1 MSLFQSTVETYDA
14 HKSLVGV
21 MQEGHDVPL
30 APVAHQTTTAQI
42 CITLDKDGN
51 FISAEK
57 MDEKIIIPVTEE
69 SAGRSGLTIRPHPL
83 CDQLSYLYP
92 NKKDERY
99 AVYLEQ
105 LREWNV
111 SAYMHPKLK
120 PILSYVEK
128 GIILT
133 DLSKA
138 GIIKLK
144 DSGEP
149 EKEKDVVC
157 WRVIDGDEAE
167 WNCWTDVSLFNA
179 FMGYYLKKK
188 EENCGALCL
197 VSGKW
202 TSPAN
207 QHPKGVS
214 AINGNAKLISANDT
228 SGFTFRGRFFEDTQ
242 AASVS
247 YEVSQ
252 KAHNALRWLIA
263 DQGVSI
269 EGRTF
274 LCWNPQGF
282 CTPGIVGNFRKQKQE
297 EIIVSPSNYRESLL
311 RSLMS
316 YKSELPDTAKVVI
329 AVFDAAT
336 SGRLAVTY
344 YKELRGSD
352 FLQRLHDWE
361 SGCCW
366 NNGPFGI
373 QSPSLYQIA
382 NTAFGTK
389 RVEGE
394 REFWEADKRV
404 FKQQVQ
410 RLVACRV
417 DSGRLPTDIAKA
429 LVDRSSNAHACSISL
444 WRKTVF
450 ITCAVLNKYLIER
463 KGIDVMSWDLETC
476 DRSFQYG
483 RLLAV
488 MERAE
493 LDYYKKTNEDRQTN
507 AIKSLSAFRRRP
519 FTVYARV
526 DEHLRTAYLPR
537 MELWARQRYLT
548 LKEDI
553 VKRISTF
560 PENDLN
566 KPLDDIYLLGYDL
579 QRAAFFKSTDKEN
592 EQIIDNESKEA

>member
-1 MSLFQSTVETYDA
+1 MSLFQSAVETYDA

-21 MQEGHDVPL
+21 IQEGHDVPL
-30 APVAHQTTTAQI
+30 APVAHQTTKAQI

-69 SAGRSGLTIRPHPL
+69 SAGRAGLTIRPHPL

-92 NKKDERY
+92 NEKDERY
-99 AVYLEQ
+99 AIYLDQ
-105 LREWNV
+105 LRDWNASV
-111 SAYMHPKLK
+111 FSHSKLK
-120 PILSYVEK
+120 PILSYVENGK
-128 GIILT
+128 ILT

-157 WRVIDGDEAE
+157 WRVLDGKGSGE
-167 WNCWTDVSLFNA
+167 NCWTDISLFNA
-179 FMGYYLKKK
+179 FTRYYLRKK
-188 EENCGALCL
+188 EEVLGTLCL
-197 VSGKW
+197 VSGNL
-202 TSPAN
+202 TAPAI

-228 SGFTFRGRFFEDTQ
+228 SGFTFRGRFFDDAQ
-242 AASVS
+242 AASVG
-247 YEVSQ
+247 YEASQ

-282 CTPGIVGNFRKQKQE
+282 CTPGIIGSFRRQKQDE
-297 EIIVSPSNYRESLL
+297 LIISPSNYRESLL

-316 YKSELPDTAKVVI
+316 YKAELPDAAKVVV

-344 YKELRGSD
+344 YKELQGSD

-361 SGCCW
+361 RDCCW
-366 NNGPFGI
+366 YNGPFGI
-373 QSPSLYQIA
+373 QTPSLYQIV

-389 RVEGE
+389 RSEGE
-394 REFWEADKRV
+394 KEYWEADKRV
-404 FKQQVQ
+404 FKQQIQ

-417 DSGRLPTDIAKA
+417 DDGRFPTDIKKV
-429 LVDRSSNAHACSISL
+429 LVDRVSNTYTCGITL

-450 ITCAVLNKYLIER
+450 VACAVLNKYTTER
-463 KGIDVMSWDLETC
+463 KGINSMSWDLETC

-507 AIKSLSAFRRRP
+507 AIKSLADFRRRP

-537 MELWARQRYLT
+537 MEPLARQRYLT

-553 VKRISTF
+553 VGRISSF

-579 QRAAFFKSTDKEN
+579 QRAEFFKSVCKEN
-592 EQIIDNESKEA
+592 KKTIENESEEA